1 MNININPNSKEN
13 TDGMLE
19 ITGRLSDSNAAKYYG
34 ANRNHKVSEN
44 LNISAARIDQ
54 NAFAISKSEPSAYS
68 VEGLKSFD
76 EIKAKASMKNVSLEN
91 NAFAV
96 MATSMSADDVAKM
109 ADDGFSPSEM
119 TDKEIVTVLDKIKAT
134 LVKSG
139 VDIKGFTDDLSK
151 EQIEQIAG
159 SSAYANAIE
168 AALKETAIPA
178 IKENVTEIT
187 EALNMSEALTTPSDD
202 AKKYMINND
211 LEPTVNNFYIA
222 NHSSNSDSSANRA
235 QYYMDDTGYVGKNP
249 TDSDIESLSPQI
261 EKSISDAGL
270 DVNEQT
276 IYEAKWL
283 INKDI
288 PLTKEN
294 LEKLEDINNVSFPV
308 DNETVAMSAA
318 SALIEG
324 KNAKE
329 GILNDPESIYQKAA
343 KFVDSLEINDIAKR
357 RILEETRLI
366 LTVEASVSLLKK
378 GIELDTSNLEK
389 LVDELKEA
397 EKECYAPFLM
407 DKDINEIGEVD
418 IKKYDDELT
427 LKLDLFKQT
436 VIAVEQIKTAPLS
449 VVGDIAFAEK
459 TPTLNEAKEL
469 SVNRTKEYESASL
482 SVSNDT
488 GYSAEFKKAEHSYE
502 TMMTMPRYDMGDSIK
517 KAFRNVDDILED
529 LEIEATRLNE
539 KAVRILGY
547 SGMEINEANIE
558 KAVKAEVAIENV
570 ITHMTP
576 ARTLKMIRDGFN
588 PLDTDIYELSD
599 TLSNED
605 EDTANI
611 KYTEFLYKLEKSS
624 EITESEKVAFIGL
637 YRLFRKIEKSDG
649 KLVGDVIKAD
659 EKLTLSN
666 IISASRSDRQ
676 VGTDIKID
684 DSFGALEKLITHGES
699 ITDQILQG
707 FKTKELNEQY
717 AKEGA
722 TEIKNA
728 ITKEEAIIKALESFD
743 NPKSPVNIAA
753 ADMLINSRSS
763 IFKGLLKGLD
773 EEERDNFD
781 KEISELAES
790 FDDEESAKNAIS
802 SFTKKTEEIIKNK
815 LQIADK
821 YIDVKSLKLLNK
833 QLSIINKM
841 ADSRTYEVPV
851 IINGSYTSINLKI
864 VNDTENAGKVK
875 AYFETEETGKVSAE
889 FDLRDGKVSGIITTE
904 NSFFEGVI
912 KEREDSF
919 KEEFKG
925 AGVEI
930 SSMYYVNKR
939 GISVKGNYTDEN
951 DVSTPATKQLYS
963 VAKAIIKSVQK

>member
-1 MNININPNSKEN
+1 
-13 TDGMLE
+13 
-19 ITGRLSDSNAAKYYG
+19 
-34 ANRNHKVSEN
+34 
-44 LNISAARIDQ
+44 
-54 NAFAISKSEPSAYS
+54 
-68 VEGLKSFD
+68 
-76 EIKAKASMKNVSLEN
+76 MKNVSLEN

-109 ADDGFSPSEM
+109 ADEGFSPSEM
-119 TDKEIVTVLDKIKAT
+119 TDKETVTVLDKIKAT

-139 VDIKGFTDDLSK
+139 VNIDGFTDDLSK

-168 AALKETAIPA
+168 AALKETALPA
-178 IKENVTEIT
+178 TIENVTEIS
-187 EALNMSEALTTPSDD
+187 EALNVSGELTIPSDD
-202 AKKYMINND
+202 AKKYMINNCP
-211 LEPTVNNFYIA
+211 EPTVNNFYIA
-222 NHSSNSDSSANRA
+222 NHSSSADTSANRA
-235 QYYMDDTGYVGKNP
+235 SYYMDETGYVGKNP
-249 TDSDIESLSPQI
+249 TDADIESLSPQI
-261 EKSISDAGL
+261 EKIISDAGL
-270 DVNEQT
+270 SVNEQT
-276 IYEAKWL
+276 INEAKWL

-294 LEKLEDINNVSFPV
+294 LTNLENLESVSFPL
-308 DNETVAMSAA
+308 DTETVALSAA
-318 SALIEG
+318 SALAEG
-324 KNAKE
+324 KNAKD
-329 GILNDPESIYQKAA
+329 GLLSDPESIHIKAA
-343 KFVDSLEINDIAKR
+343 KFVESLNFDDVAKR

-366 LTVEASVSLLKK
+366 LTLEASVSLLKK
-378 GIELDTSNLEK
+378 GINLDTKDLEK
-389 LVDELKEA
+389 LVDDLKQA
-397 EKECYAPFLM
+397 EKESYAPFLM
-407 DKDINEIGEVD
+407 DNDEVD

-427 LKLDLFKQT
+427 LKLDVFKQT
-436 VIAVEQIKTAPLS
+436 VIAIEHIKTAPLS
-449 VVGDIAFAEK
+449 VVGDVAFSEK
-459 TPTLNEAKEL
+459 TPTLNEVAEL
-469 SVNRTKEYESASL
+469 SDKAKS
-482 SVSNDT
+482 
-488 GYSAEFKKAEHSYE
+488 EFSKAERSYE

-547 SGMEINEANIE
+547 SGMEITEANIE
-558 KAVKAEVAIENV
+558 KAVKAEVAVENV

-588 PLDTDIYELSD
+588 PLDTDIYELSNEL
-599 TLSNED
+599 LSED
-605 EDTANI
+605 EDTGTT

-624 EITESEKVAFIGL
+624 EITESEKSAFIGL

-659 EKLTLSN
+659 EKVTFSN

-707 FKTKELNEQY
+707 FRTKELNVQY
-717 AKEGA
+717 AKEEA
-722 TEIKNA
+722 DEIRNI
-728 ITKEEAIIKALESFD
+728 ITKEEAIVRALENADS
-743 NPKSPVNIAA
+743 PKSPINMAA
-753 ADMLINSRSS
+753 ANMLLNSRGT
-763 IFKGLLKGLD
+763 IFKGLLKGFD
-773 EEERDNFD
+773 EEEKDIFD
-781 KEISELAES
+781 KEISELADS
-790 FDDEESAKNAIS
+790 FDDEDSVKNAIN
-802 SFTKKTEEIIKNK
+802 SFTEKTQEIIKNK
-815 LQIADK
+815 AQIADK

-889 FDLRDGKVSGIITTE
+889 FELRDGKVSGIITTE

-963 VAKAIIKSVQK
+963 VAKAIIKAVQK

>member
-13 TDGMLE
+13 TEGILE
-19 ITGRLSDSNAAKYYG
+19 IGSRAGIDKTSAG
-34 ANRNHKVSEN
+34 RNH
-44 LNISAARIDQ
+44 LNIHASRIEQ
-54 NAFAISKSEPSAYS
+54 NAFLVTKSEPSTYS

-76 EIKAKASMKNVSLEN
+76 EIKAKASMKNVSLDN

-109 ADDGFSPSEM
+109 ADEGFSPSEM
-119 TDKEIVTVLDKIKAT
+119 TDSETVTVLDKIKAT

-159 SSAYANAIE
+159 SSTYASAIE
-168 AALKETAIPA
+168 AALKEAALPA
-178 IKENVTEIT
+178 TKDNVTEIT
-187 EALNMSEALTTPSDD
+187 EALNVSGELTIPSDD
-202 AKKYMINND
+202 AKKYMINNCP
-211 LEPTVNNFYIA
+211 EPTVNNFYIA
-222 NHSSNSDSSANRA
+222 NHSSSADTSANRA
-235 QYYMDDTGYVGKNP
+235 SYYMDETGYVGKNP
-249 TDSDIESLSPQI
+249 TDADIESLSPQI
-261 EKSISDAGL
+261 EKIISDAGL
-270 DVNEQT
+270 SVNEQT
-276 IYEAKWL
+276 INEAKWL

-294 LEKLEDINNVSFPV
+294 LINLENLESVSFPP
-308 DNETVAMSAA
+308 DTETVALSAA
-318 SALIEG
+318 SALAEG
-324 KNAKE
+324 KNAKD
-329 GILNDPESIYQKAA
+329 GLLSDPESIHIKAA
-343 KFVDSLEINDIAKR
+343 KFVESLNFDDVAKR

-366 LTVEASVSLLKK
+366 LTLEASVSLLKK
-378 GIELDTSNLEK
+378 GINLDTKNLEK
-389 LVDELKEA
+389 LVDDLKQA
-397 EKECYAPFLM
+397 EKESYAPFLM
-407 DKDINEIGEVD
+407 DNDEVD
-418 IKKYDDELT
+418 IKKYDDDLT
-427 LKLDLFKQT
+427 LKLDVFKQT
-436 VIAVEQIKTAPLS
+436 VIAIEHVKTAPLS
-449 VVGDIAFAEK
+449 VVGDVAFFEK
-459 TPTLNEAKEL
+459 TPTLNEVAEL
-469 SVNRTKEYESASL
+469 SNKAK
-482 SVSNDT
+482 
-488 GYSAEFKKAEHSYE
+488 AEFSKAERSYE

-547 SGMEINEANIE
+547 SGMEITEANIE
-558 KAVKAEVAIENV
+558 KAVKAEVAVENV

-588 PLDTDIYELSD
+588 PLDTDIYELSNEL
-599 TLSNED
+599 LSED
-605 EDTANI
+605 EDTGNT

-624 EITESEKVAFIGL
+624 EITESEKSAFIGL

-659 EKLTLSN
+659 ERLTLSN

-699 ITDQILQG
+699 ITNQILQG
-707 FKTKELNEQY
+707 FKTKELNKQY
-717 AKEGA
+717 AKEEA
-722 TEIKNA
+722 NEIRNI
-728 ITKEEAIIKALESFD
+728 ITKEEAIVRALENADS
-743 NPKSPVNIAA
+743 PKSPINMAA
-753 ADMLINSRSS
+753 ANMLLNSRGT
-763 IFKGLLKGLD
+763 IFKGLLKGFD
-773 EEERDNFD
+773 EEEKDVFD
-781 KEISELAES
+781 KEINELADS
-790 FDDEESAKNAIS
+790 FDDEDSAKNAIN
-802 SFTKKTEEIIKNK
+802 SFTEKTQEIIKNK
-815 LQIADK
+815 AQIADK

-889 FDLRDGKVSGIITTE
+889 FELRDGKVSGIITTE

-963 VAKAIIKSVQK
+963 VAKAIIKAVQK

>member
-13 TDGMLE
+13 TEGILE
-19 ITGRLSDSNAAKYYG
+19 IGSRAGIDKTSAG
-34 ANRNHKVSEN
+34 RNH
-44 LNISAARIDQ
+44 LNIHASRIDQ
-54 NAFAISKSEPSAYS
+54 NAFLVTKSEPSTYS

-109 ADDGFSPSEM
+109 ADEGFSPSEM
-119 TDKEIVTVLDKIKAT
+119 TDSETVTVLDKIKAT

-139 VDIKGFTDDLSK
+139 VNIDGFTDDLSK

-168 AALKETAIPA
+168 AALKETALPA
-178 IKENVTEIT
+178 TKDNVTEIT
-187 EALNMSEALTTPSDD
+187 EALNVSDTLEQPSDD
-202 AKKYMINND
+202 AKKYMINNCP
-211 LEPTVNNFYIA
+211 EPTVNNFYIA
-222 NHSSNSDSSANRA
+222 NHSSSADTSANRA
-235 QYYMDDTGYVGKNP
+235 SYYMDETGYVGKNP
-249 TDSDIESLSPQI
+249 TDADIESLSPQI
-261 EKSISDAGL
+261 EKIISDAGL
-270 DVNEQT
+270 SVNEQT
-276 IYEAKWL
+276 INEAKWL

-294 LEKLEDINNVSFPV
+294 LTNLENLESVSFPL
-308 DNETVAMSAA
+308 DTETVALSAA
-318 SALIEG
+318 SALAEG
-324 KNAKE
+324 KNAKD
-329 GILNDPESIYQKAA
+329 GLLSDPESIHIKAA
-343 KFVDSLEINDIAKR
+343 KFVESLNFDDVAKR

-366 LTVEASVSLLKK
+366 LTLEASVSLLKK
-378 GIELDTSNLEK
+378 GINLDTKDLEK
-389 LVDELKEA
+389 LVDDLKQA
-397 EKECYAPFLM
+397 EKESYAPFLM
-407 DKDINEIGEVD
+407 DNDEVD

-427 LKLDLFKQT
+427 LKLDVFKQT
-436 VIAVEQIKTAPLS
+436 VIAIEHVKTAPLS
-449 VVGDIAFAEK
+449 VVGDVAFSEK
-459 TPTLNEAKEL
+459 TPTLNEVAEL
-469 SVNRTKEYESASL
+469 SNKAKS
-482 SVSNDT
+482 
-488 GYSAEFKKAEHSYE
+488 EFSKAERSYE

-547 SGMEINEANIE
+547 SGMEITEANIE
-558 KAVKAEVAIENV
+558 KAVKAEVAVENV

-588 PLDTDIYELSD
+588 PLDTDIYELSNEL
-599 TLSNED
+599 LSED
-605 EDTANI
+605 EDTGNT

-624 EITESEKVAFIGL
+624 EITESEKTAFIGL

-659 EKLTLSN
+659 AKLTLSN

-707 FKTKELNEQY
+707 FKTKELNKQY
-717 AKEGA
+717 AKEEA
-722 TEIKNA
+722 NEIRNI
-728 ITKEEAIIKALESFD
+728 ITKEEAIVRALENADS
-743 NPKSPVNIAA
+743 PKSPINMAA
-753 ADMLINSRSS
+753 ANMLLNSRGT

-773 EEERDNFD
+773 EEEKDVFD
-781 KEISELAES
+781 KEISELADS
-790 FDDEESAKNAIS
+790 FDDEDSVKNAIN
-802 SFTKKTEEIIKNK
+802 SFTEKTQEIIKNK
-815 LQIADK
+815 AQIADK

-889 FDLRDGKVSGIITTE
+889 FELRDGKVSGIITTE

-963 VAKAIIKSVQK
+963 VAKAIIKAVQK

>member
-13 TDGMLE
+13 MEGMLE
-19 ITGRLSDSNAAKYYG
+19 IGSRADIDKTSAG
-34 ANRNHKVSEN
+34 RNH
-44 LNISAARIDQ
+44 LNIHASRIDQ
-54 NAFAISKSEPSAYS
+54 NAFLVTKSEPSTYS

-76 EIKAKASMKNVSLEN
+76 EIKAKASMKNVSLDN

-109 ADDGFSPSEM
+109 ADEGFSPSEM
-119 TDKEIVTVLDKIKAT
+119 TDSETVTVLDKIKAT

-139 VDIKGFTDDLSK
+139 VNIDGFTDDLSK
-151 EQIEQIAG
+151 EEIEQIAG
-159 SSAYANAIE
+159 SSAYASAIE
-168 AALKETAIPA
+168 AALKEAALPA
-178 IKENVTEIT
+178 TIENVTEIS
-187 EALNMSEALTTPSDD
+187 EALNVSGELTIPSDD
-202 AKKYMINND
+202 AKKYMINNCP
-211 LEPTVNNFYIA
+211 EPTVNNFYIA
-222 NHSSNSDSSANRA
+222 NHSSSADTSANRA
-235 QYYMDDTGYVGKNP
+235 SYYMDETGYVGKNP
-249 TDSDIESLSPQI
+249 TDADIESLSPQI
-261 EKSISDAGL
+261 EKIISDAGL
-270 DVNEQT
+270 SVNEQT
-276 IYEAKWL
+276 INEAKWL

-294 LEKLEDINNVSFPV
+294 LTNLENLESVSFPL
-308 DNETVAMSAA
+308 NTETVALSAA
-318 SALIEG
+318 SALAEG
-324 KNAKE
+324 KNAKD
-329 GILNDPESIYQKAA
+329 GLLSDPESIHIKAA
-343 KFVDSLEINDIAKR
+343 KFVESLNFDDVAKR

-366 LTVEASVSLLKK
+366 LTLEASVSLLKK
-378 GIELDTSNLEK
+378 GINLDTKDLEK
-389 LVDELKEA
+389 LVDDLKQA
-397 EKECYAPFLM
+397 EKESYAPFLM
-407 DKDINEIGEVD
+407 DNDEVD

-427 LKLDLFKQT
+427 LKLDVFKQT
-436 VIAVEQIKTAPLS
+436 VIAIEHVKTAPLS
-449 VVGDIAFAEK
+449 VVGDVAFSEK
-459 TPTLNEAKEL
+459 TPTLNEVAEL
-469 SVNRTKEYESASL
+469 SNKAKS
-482 SVSNDT
+482 
-488 GYSAEFKKAEHSYE
+488 EFSKAERSYE

-547 SGMEINEANIE
+547 SGMEITEANIE
-558 KAVKAEVAIENV
+558 KAVKAEVAVENV

-588 PLDTDIYELSD
+588 PLDTDIYELSNEL
-599 TLSNED
+599 LSED
-605 EDTANI
+605 EDTGNT

-624 EITESEKVAFIGL
+624 EITESEKSAFIGL

-659 EKLTLSN
+659 AKLTLSN

-707 FKTKELNEQY
+707 FKTKELNKQY
-717 AKEGA
+717 AKEEA
-722 TEIKNA
+722 NEIRNI
-728 ITKEEAIIKALESFD
+728 ITKEEAIVRALENADS
-743 NPKSPVNIAA
+743 PKSPINMAA
-753 ADMLINSRSS
+753 ANMLLNSRGT

-773 EEERDNFD
+773 EEEKDVFD
-781 KEISELAES
+781 KEISELADS
-790 FDDEESAKNAIS
+790 FDDEDSVKNAIN
-802 SFTKKTEEIIKNK
+802 SFTEKTQEIIKNK
-815 LQIADK
+815 AQIADK

-889 FDLRDGKVSGIITTE
+889 FELRDGKVSGIITTE

-963 VAKAIIKSVQK
+963 VAKAIIKAVQK